1 MVHIRTIKLF
11 NGEKRYAV
19 VAPFKS
25 TVVVKEQSKVE
36 GEKAKKKVIE
46 KTEHLVVDYKTGT
59 GINEQI
65 LPAIF
70 PVTAEGLKQA
80 KEIQKLFKKSSKK

>member
-1 MVHIRTIKLF
+1 MVHIKTIKLF

-36 GEKAKKKVIE
+36 GEKAKTKVIE
-46 KTEHLVVDYKTGT
+46 KTESLPVEYTVGT
-59 GINEQI
+59 GVNKQTV
-65 LPAIF
+65 PAIF
-70 PVTAEGLKQA
+70 SYDAEGLAQA
-80 KEIQKLFKKSSKK
+80 KEIQKLFKK

>member
-1 MVHIRTIKLF
+1 MLHIKTIKLF

-19 VAPFKS
+19 VAPFTS
-25 TVVVKEQSKVE
+25 TVIVKESSKVE

-46 KTEHLVVDYKTGT
+46 KTENLVVEYKTGT
-59 GINEQI
+59 GVNEQV

-70 PVTAEGLKQA
+70 SHDAEGLAQA
-80 KEIQKLFKKSSKK
+80 KEIQKLFKKSSK

>member
-1 MVHIRTIKLF
+1 MVHIKKVKLF
-11 NGEKRYAV
+11 NGELRYAV
-19 VAPFKS
+19 VEPFTS
-25 TVVVKEQSKVE
+25 TVIVKEQPKGE

-80 KEIQKLFKKSSKK
+80 KEIQKLFKK